1 MFPDFD
7 PENPNYCKAYACHRD
22 NNGEPVF
29 DKDQP
34 QLTCQGDVQYAYA
47 PFEMANTVATEN
59 NLVGSV

>member
-7 PENPNYCKAYACHRD
+7 SENPNYCKAYACSRD
-22 NNGEPVF
+22 MNGDPVF
-29 DKDQP
+29 DKETK
-34 QLTCQGDVQYAYA
+34 LTCQGDVQYAYA